1 LPAGVVLDGTLRVEA
16 GKLDLNPESID
27 RVDPQRTFGR
37 VLRTASSQYDE

>member
-1 LPAGVVLDGTLRVEA
+1 LPTGVVLDGTLRVEA